1 MRELPRRTADEG
13 ESIGFRSQGSDG
25 LRLGQLTHTREV
37 PAHTKSKWV
46 LRTEALLPA
55 GKYMSGMAISPNN
68 EIAVCCDKGGIFTY
82 SPEGI
87 IQDTVLKSVIVRALH
102 FMPDGGYV
110 IRDNNNRIS
119 LYTELCEKLDVTFE
133 AMEGEYGGLT
143 VGKDGLIFI
152 CNIVSKKIQVFK
164 PEGGK
169 AIREITCNGFVP
181 NEMFAL
187 TSNQTIV
194 VSTSTSHFH
203 FPSQVEVINDVS
215 GAIIHSISKHGYIPY
230 PAVCQDDSVIIAWV
244 NIFHGHLVSIVQY
257 TKELK
262 YIKNILTDFK
272 ITKSYYGFL
281 QAFNTGEIA
290 LFTRDMLYIFHE
302 TWE

>member
-1 MRELPRRTADEG
+1 MKG
-13 ESIGFRSQGSDG
+13 
-25 LRLGQLTHTREV
+25 V
-37 PAHTKSKWV
+37 V
-46 LRTEALLPA
+46 L
-55 GKYMSGMAISPNN
+55 SPKN
-68 EIAVCCDKGGIFTY
+68 EIAVGCGDGGIVIY
-82 SPEGI
+82 SSEGI
-87 IQDTVLKSVIVRALH
+87 IQDTVLKLVNVGALH

-110 IRDNNNRIS
+110 IRDTRNRIS

-133 AMEGEYGGLT
+133 TKDVTKGVCGGLT

-152 CNIVSKKIQVFK
+152 GYDECTKIQVFK

-169 AIREITCNGFVP
+169 AIREITCSGFVP

-194 VSTSTSHFH
+194 VSTSTSNFH

-215 GAIIHSISKHGYIPY
+215 GAIIHSVSKDGIPY

-244 NIFHGHLVSIVQY
+244 KRDQRLVSIVQY

-272 ITKSYYGFL
+272 ITKSYYGI
-281 QAFNTGEIA
+281 AFCKHSIRERLLSSHVIC
-290 LFTRDMLYIFHE
+290 YISSMRHGSKFQFCRCNVEFHKLTKPSHVRLLLGQME
-302 TWE
+302 